1 MKTVRVKGHTRKK
14 YSMRREFTKLEL
26 NYDYFVRAARSIVR
40 EMRKANPD
48 LGYIMEKI
56 RVLEDFI
63 RIAKN
68 VKRR

>member
-1 MKTVRVKGHTRKK
+1 MKTIKVKGHTRRKF
-14 YSMRREFTKLEL
+14 SMRREFTNLEL

-48 LGYIMEKI
+48 LGYILEKI

-68 VKRR
+68 VRR